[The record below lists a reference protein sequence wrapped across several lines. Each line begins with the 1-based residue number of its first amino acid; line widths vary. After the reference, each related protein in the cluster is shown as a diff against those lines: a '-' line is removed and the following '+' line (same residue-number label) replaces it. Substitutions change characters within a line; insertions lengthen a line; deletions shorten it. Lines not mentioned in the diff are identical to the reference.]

1 MDWSPNFNSD
11 KRAETGRKNPQLT
24 MAIRGKITKNN
35 DKKGE
40 IVLEILLSSL
50 KLNKSIISESKALVD
65 TARGCGKDE
74 D

>member
-1 MDWSPNFNSD
+1 ML
-11 KRAETGRKNPQLT
+11 K
-24 MAIRGKITKNN
+24 
-35 DKKGE
+35 
-40 IVLEILLSSL
+40 ILLSSL